1 MLIKNRKLMHLYYQC
16 TKQAYIRPFFREV
29 KKKTRKVREINKV
42 FANDFSAYPLSKPDL
57 ASEFFRRQTAGYTAI
72 SRFLRF
78 TISFLSF
85 FPRLLRLNKPVLS
98 TRQALRWWWCGFRG
112 KFFSGVRKMPSSH
125 CRGPSGVRRHSAGL
139 FTVVVTFRNLKAPL
153 TPPL

>member
-57 ASEFFRRQTAGYTAI
+57 ASEFFHNDMKPLATLQFSAFSANNTV
-72 SRFLRF
+72 
-78 TISFLSF
+78 
-85 FPRLLRLNKPVLS
+85 LLLHPY
-98 TRQALRWWWCGFRG
+98 
-112 KFFSGVRKMPSSH
+112 FSPSS
-125 CRGPSGVRRHSAGL
+125 
-139 FTVVVTFRNLKAPL
+139 APKQ
-153 TPPL
+153 TG